1 MKESEAI
8 RHLERHHEFLRNAWK
23 PHPDH
28 ECLDSICMAI
38 AALRKQ
44 VPQKPKHELIKY
56 GRHRWKKN
64 KYGNIDEM
72 AWESGF
78 HSGVICENCGETVC
92 TLCEPDYDSQDNNGP
107 DDCYEENWRCPECGK
122 HVYKDTYCSYCGQR
136 IDWR

>member
-56 GRHRWKKN
+56 GRHSWEKKQIR
-64 KYGNIDEM
+64 KYRRDGM
-72 AWESGF
+72 GKRF
-78 HSGVICENCGETVC
+78 
-92 TLCEPDYDSQDNNGP
+92 SQWSDLRELRKNRM
-107 DDCYEENWRCPECGK
+107 YSLR
-122 HVYKDTYCSYCGQR
+122 TR
-136 IDWR
+136 L